1 MFIQFSVG
9 NYLSFK
15 EVVTFSM
22 VASSIRE
29 HAETHVFDANKY
41 FKLLKVGTI
50 YGANASGKSNLFK
63 AMSFMAEFVENSSK
77 ATQAEEEID
86 VENFRLSS
94 DTQDKPS
101 TFEMVFI
108 QNGIRYR
115 YGFQVSSTRVE
126 SEWLFQAAKQAEVNL
141 FERSGNQFK
150 ISSQFEEGKGLDSKT
165 RDNALFLSV
174 VAQFNGENAIG
185 ILKWFKNF
193 DVISGLKDSY
203 VHRTWKY
210 LEDENAKEL
219 FVNFIKTADLG
230 IEDIKLEQKPY
241 PSFLL
246 RSKDMKLNG
255 AEITEIH
262 TLHKKYNPN
271 RQFAGY
277 ESFEMAKYESQ
288 GTIKLF
294 SLLGPVMDAL
304 LHGKVLVID
313 ELDSRLHPLIT
324 NFIIKLFHSSEHN
337 PHQSQLIFNTHDTN
351 LLSSKVFR
359 RDEIWFTEKDNF
371 GESHL
376 YSLVDFKIRSDASY
390 EKDYLLGKY
399 GAIPFIGE
407 FRFGGNHGE

>member
-313 ELDSRLHPLIT
+313 ELD
-324 NFIIKLFHSSEHN
+324 
-337 PHQSQLIFNTHDTN
+337 
-351 LLSSKVFR
+351 
-359 RDEIWFTEKDNF
+359 RDFT
-371 GESHL
+371 
-376 YSLVDFKIRSDASY
+376 
-390 EKDYLLGKY
+390 
-399 GAIPFIGE
+399 P
-407 FRFGGNHGE
+407 